1 MVPTDVDLVESQAF
15 LSPPYPLIQTQMSS
29 EDNLGANEDFAVGA
43 GASLTYPLQCSAL
56 RKGGFVVIRG
66 FPCKV
71 VDMSTS
77 KTGKHGHAK
86 VNLTAID
93 IFTGKKYEEIC
104 PSTHNM
110 DVPNVKRSD
119 FSVLDITDDG
129 YLNLLTS
136 DGNTK
141 EDLKIPEDDIGQQIR
156 TMFGEGKD
164 VVVSVLS
171 AMGIEGVVAVKESA
185 GGNK

>member
-1 MVPTDVDLVESQAF
+1 MADIDETSTGQDADFSV
-15 LSPPYPLIQTQMSS
+15 SS
-29 EDNLGANEDFAVGA
+29 
-43 GASLTYPLQCSAL
+43 GASLTYPVQCSSL
-56 RKGGFVVIRG
+56 RKNGFVVIKG

-86 VNLTAID
+86 VNLVGID

-119 FSVLDITDDG
+119 FTLMEITEDG
-129 YLNLLTS
+129 FLSLLTS
-136 DGNTK
+136 AGTTK
-141 EDLKIPEDDIGQQIR
+141 DDLKMPVDAELAQQIQ
-156 TMFGEGKD
+156 TMYDDGKE
-164 VVVSVLS
+164 VVVSVLC
-171 AMGIEGVVAVKESA
+171 AMGIEGIVAVKEAA
-185 GGNK
+185 GSK

>member
-1 MVPTDVDLVESQAF
+1 
-15 LSPPYPLIQTQMSS
+15 MSDETEFKADS
-29 EDNLGANEDFAVGA
+29 
-43 GASLTYPLQCSAL
+43 GASLSFPVQCSSL
-56 RKGGFVVIRG
+56 RKNGFVVIKG

-86 VNLTAID
+86 VHLIAID

-119 FSVLDITDDG
+119 FTVLDITDDG
-129 YLNLLTS
+129 YLSLLTG
-136 DGNTK
+136 DGATK
-141 EDLKIPEDDIGQQIR
+141 DDLKFPEGEIGQQLR
-156 TMFGEGKD
+156 SLFDEGKD
-164 VVVSVLS
+164 VVVSVIS
-171 AMGIEGVVAVKESA
+171 AMGTEGVVAVKEASA
-185 GGNK
+185 ANK